1 MKALEFLQDVKKEF
15 AKVAWPSSKDVL
27 SLAAVV
33 VFVAVVFA
41 LIFTAFDAIIFKA
54 VKLILNIG

>member
-15 AKVAWPSSKDVL
+15 AKVAWPSGKEVL

-33 VFVAVVFA
+33 VLAAVVFA
-41 LIFTAFDAIIFKA
+41 LVFTAFDAVIFKA
-54 VKLILNIG
+54 VKFILNLG